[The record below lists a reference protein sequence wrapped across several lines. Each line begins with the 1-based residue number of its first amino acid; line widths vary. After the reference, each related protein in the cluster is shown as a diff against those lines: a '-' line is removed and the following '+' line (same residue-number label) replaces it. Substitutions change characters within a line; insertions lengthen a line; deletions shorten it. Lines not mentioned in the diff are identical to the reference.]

1 MKAYLSGPIENAE
14 NDGASWRQD
23 MTLWLKDNLD
33 HEVFNPV
40 LETNNIIGH
49 LNPSIFRSMKKTD
62 PIEYKNIIRKII
74 KLDLEALINDSD
86 YLIVKWDKSV
96 LKGGGT
102 HGEVTMAYWIKK
114 PIFIVNS
121 LPIDDMSSWIFSC
134 SDFIFN
140 DFQSLKKKLTQL
152 YKGIPNTKR
161 MIK

>member
-1 MKAYLSGPIENAE
+1 MIAYLSGPIENAE

-23 MTLWLKDNLD
+23 MTLWLKNNLN
-33 HEVFNPV
+33 HKVFNPV
-40 LETNNIIGH
+40 IETEKIIGH
-49 LNPSIFRSMKKTD
+49 LDASNFRTMKKTD
-62 PIEYKNIIRKII
+62 PIKYKKIIRKII
-74 KLDLEALINDSD
+74 KLDLEAVINNSD

-102 HGEVTMAYWIKK
+102 HGEITMAYWIKK

-140 DFQSLKKKLTQL
+140 DFKSLKKKLMQL

-161 MIK
+161 TTK

>member
-14 NDGASWRQD
+14 NDGASWRKD
-23 MTLWLKDNLD
+23 ITLWLKNNLN
-33 HEVFNPV
+33 HKVFNPV
-40 LETNNIIGH
+40 IETKSIIGN
-49 LNPSIFRSMKKTD
+49 LNSSNFRAMKKTD
-62 PIEYKNIIRKII
+62 PIKYKNIIREII
-74 KLDLEALINDSD
+74 KLDLEAVINDSD

-114 PIFIVNS
+114 PVFIVNS

-134 SDFIFN
+134 SDYIFN
-140 DFQSLKKKLTQL
+140 DFKSLKKKLKQL

-161 MIK
+161 IIK

>member
-14 NDGASWRQD
+14 NDGASWRHD
-23 MTLWLKDNLD
+23 MTLWLKNNLN
-33 HEVFNPV
+33 HKVFNPV
-40 LETNNIIGH
+40 IETKNIIGN
-49 LNPSIFRSMKKTD
+49 LNSSNFRAMKKTD
-62 PIEYKNIIRKII
+62 PIKYKNIIREII
-74 KLDLEALINDSD
+74 KLDLEAVINDSD

-114 PIFIVNS
+114 PVFIVNS
-121 LPIDDMSSWIFSC
+121 IPIDDMSSWIFSC

-140 DFQSLKKKLTQL
+140 DFKSLKEKLTQL

>member
-23 MTLWLKDNLD
+23 MTLWLKDNLN

-40 LETNNIIGH
+40 SETKNIIGH

-62 PIEYKNIIRKII
+62 PIEYKNIIREII

-140 DFQSLKKKLTQL
+140 DFKSLKKKLTQL

>member
-1 MKAYLSGPIENAE
+1 MKAYLSGPIENAK

-23 MTLWLKDNLD
+23 MTLWLKYNLN

-40 LETNNIIGH
+40 LETKSIIGN
-49 LNPSIFRSMKKTD
+49 LNSDNFRSLKKTD
-62 PIEYKNIIRKII
+62 PIKYKNIIREII
-74 KLDLEALINDSD
+74 KLDLEAVINDSD

-114 PIFIVNS
+114 PVFIVNS
-121 LPIDDMSSWIFSC
+121 IPIDDMSSWIFSC

-140 DFQSLKKKLTQL
+140 DFKSLKKKLTQL

-161 MIK
+161 IIK

>member
-1 MKAYLSGPIENAE
+1 MKAYLSGPIENAV
-14 NDGASWRQD
+14 NDGALWRED
-23 MTLWLKDNLD
+23 ITLWLKENLN

-40 LETNNIIGH
+40 VETKNIIGD

-62 PIEYKNIIRKII
+62 PIKYKNIIREII
-74 KLDLEALINDSD
+74 KLDLEAVINDSD
-86 YLIVKWDKSV
+86 YLIVNWDKSV

-102 HGEVTMAYWIKK
+102 HGEVTMAFWIKK
-114 PIFIVNS
+114 PVFIVNS

-140 DFQSLKKKLTQL
+140 DFKSLKKKLTQL

-161 MIK
+161 IIK

>member
-14 NDGASWRQD
+14 NDGASWRHD
-23 MTLWLKDNLD
+23 MTLWLKNNLN
-33 HEVFNPV
+33 HKVFNPV
-40 LETNNIIGH
+40 IETKSIIGN
-49 LNPSIFRSMKKTD
+49 LNSSDFRAMKKTD
-62 PIEYKNIIRKII
+62 PIKYKNIIREII
-74 KLDLEALINDSD
+74 KLDLEAVINDSD

-114 PIFIVNS
+114 PVFIVNS
-121 LPIDDMSSWIFSC
+121 IPIDDMSSWIFSC

-140 DFQSLKKKLTQL
+140 DFKSLKEKLTQL

-161 MIK
+161 IIK

>member
-23 MTLWLKDNLD
+23 MTLWLKDNLN

-40 LETNNIIGH
+40 LETKDIIGH
-49 LNPSIFRSMKKTD
+49 INPSIFRSMKKTD
-62 PIEYKNIIRKII
+62 PIEYKNIIREII

-140 DFQSLKKKLTQL
+140 DFKSLKKKLTQL

>member
-23 MTLWLKDNLD
+23 ITLWLKDNLN

-40 LETNNIIGH
+40 LETKNIIGH

-62 PIEYKNIIRKII
+62 PIEYKNIIREII

-140 DFQSLKKKLTQL
+140 DFKSLKKKLTQL

-161 MIK
+161 IIK

>member
-14 NDGASWRQD
+14 NDGASWRQN

-40 LETNNIIGH
+40 LETKNIIGH

-74 KLDLEALINDSD
+74 KLDLEAVINDSD

-140 DFQSLKKKLTQL
+140 DFKNLKKKLTQL

>member
-23 MTLWLKDNLD
+23 MTLWLKDNLN

-40 LETNNIIGH
+40 LETKNIIGH

-62 PIEYKNIIRKII
+62 PIEYKNIIREII
-74 KLDLEALINDSD
+74 KLDLEAVINDSD

-140 DFQSLKKKLTQL
+140 DFKSLKKKLTQL
-152 YKGIPNTKR
+152 YKGIPITKR

>member
-1 MKAYLSGPIENAE
+1 
-14 NDGASWRQD
+14 
-23 MTLWLKDNLD
+23 MTLWLKDNLN

-40 LETNNIIGH
+40 LETKNIIGH

-62 PIEYKNIIRKII
+62 PIEYKNIIREII
-74 KLDLEALINDSD
+74 KLDLEAVINDSD

-140 DFQSLKKKLTQL
+140 DFKSLKKKLTQL

-161 MIK
+161 IIK

>member
-23 MTLWLKDNLD
+23 MTLWLKDNLN

-40 LETNNIIGH
+40 LETKNIIGH
-49 LNPSIFRSMKKTD
+49 LNPSIFRSMKKTN
-62 PIEYKNIIRKII
+62 PIEYKNIIREII
-74 KLDLEALINDSD
+74 KLDLEAVINDSD

-102 HGEVTMAYWIKK
+102 HGEVTMGYWIKK

>member
-1 MKAYLSGPIENAE
+1 MKAYLSGPIENAK

-23 MTLWLKDNLD
+23 MTLWLKNNLK

-40 LETNNIIGH
+40 LETKNIIGH
-49 LNPSIFRSMKKTD
+49 LDPSIFRSMKKTD
-62 PIEYKNIIRKII
+62 PIKYKKIIRKII
-74 KLDLEALINDSD
+74 KLDLEAVINDSD

-140 DFQSLKKKLTQL
+140 DFKSLKKKLTKL
-152 YKGIPNTKR
+152 YKGIPNTKKI
-161 MIK
+161 IK

>member
-23 MTLWLKDNLD
+23 ITLWLKNNLN

-40 LETNNIIGH
+40 LETKNIIGH

-140 DFQSLKKKLTQL
+140 DFKSLKKKLTQL

>member
-23 MTLWLKDNLD
+23 MTLWLKNNLN

-40 LETNNIIGH
+40 LETKNIIGH

-62 PIEYKNIIRKII
+62 PIEYKNIIREII

-140 DFQSLKKKLTQL
+140 DFKSLKKKLTQL

>member
-23 MTLWLKDNLD
+23 ITLWLKDNLN

-40 LETNNIIGH
+40 LETKNIIGH

-62 PIEYKNIIRKII
+62 PIEYKNIIREII

-140 DFQSLKKKLTQL
+140 DFKSLKKKLTQL

>member
-40 LETNNIIGH
+40 LETKNIIGH

-62 PIEYKNIIRKII
+62 PIKYKNIIREII
-74 KLDLEALINDSD
+74 KLDLEALINNSD

-140 DFQSLKKKLTQL
+140 DFKSLKKKLTQL

>member
-23 MTLWLKDNLD
+23 MTLWLKKNLN

-40 LETNNIIGH
+40 LETKNIIGH
-49 LNPSIFRSMKKTD
+49 LNPSIFRSMKKKD
-62 PIEYKNIIRKII
+62 PVEYKNIIREII
-74 KLDLEALINDSD
+74 KLDLEAVINDSD

-140 DFQSLKKKLTQL
+140 DFKSLKKKLTQL

>member
-23 MTLWLKDNLD
+23 MTFWLERNLN
-33 HEVFNPV
+33 HKVFNPV
-40 LETNNIIGH
+40 IETKNIIGH
-49 LNPSIFRSMKKTD
+49 LKETNFRSMKETD
-62 PIEYKNIIRKII
+62 PIEYKKIIRKII
-74 KLDLEALINDSD
+74 KLDLEAVINDSD

-102 HGEVTMAYWIKK
+102 HGEITMAYWIKK

-121 LPIDDMSSWIFSC
+121 LPIEDMSSWIFSC

-140 DFQSLKKKLTQL
+140 DFKSLKKKLLQL
-152 YKGIPNTKR
+152 YKGISSTKR
-161 MIK
+161 IIK

>member
-23 MTLWLKDNLD
+23 ITLWLKDNLN

-40 LETNNIIGH
+40 LETKNIIGH
-49 LNPSIFRSMKKTD
+49 LNPSIFRSMKRTD
-62 PIEYKNIIRKII
+62 PIEYKNIIREII

-140 DFQSLKKKLTQL
+140 DFKSLKKKLTQL

>member
-1 MKAYLSGPIENAE
+1 MKAYLSGPIENAK

-23 MTLWLKDNLD
+23 MTLWLKNNLK

-40 LETNNIIGH
+40 LETKNIIGH
-49 LNPSIFRSMKKTD
+49 LDPSIFRSMKKTD
-62 PIEYKNIIRKII
+62 PIKYKKIIRKII
-74 KLDLEALINDSD
+74 KLDLEAVINDAD

-140 DFQSLKKKLTQL
+140 DFKSLKKKLTKL